1 MDQIVHSH
9 HRLSRRLLDAD
20 AIRALP
26 VQDWD
31 ALSRETV
38 TENPA
43 YSRHYVLAGLETID
57 AGANI
62 RAVTVS
68 DDDERLVGF
77 FPFRRRI
84 LPPFPWPVAMGAQN
98 IYQFAGAPLAAGTC
112 ADSVIGAWLDGL
124 AAGAPS
130 RFWALA
136 NIDLD
141 SGFMQSVKAQ
151 MAARGLGLRVVTP
164 YRRPTLTGKAGS
176 AAAHNTQIIKK
187 SRVKDIE
194 RNLRRLRETGVVDF
208 ERADEPELVKQ
219 RLEQFLA
226 LEQAGWKGQ
235 KGTALLSKDRDAA
248 FARMAYGGRD
258 GGSGATV
265 VDSLLLDGA
274 PIAMSINMSNGAT
287 LFTLKCA
294 YDENYRKFSPGLV
307 LEYLVVEEFFTSGA
321 FAEMDASTTMD
332 GHIIQEFWDGD
343 KPMAS
348 VIIGPDDVRLDLLAR
363 GWTAWRDVRQG
374 LARLH
379 PLKYLIQ
386 MFRKRF
392 VWSYAAMALSLSWS
406 LG

>member
-1 MDQIVHSH
+1 MDQIVQSH
-9 HRLSRRLLDAD
+9 HRLSRRLLDAE

-26 VQDWD
+26 AQDWD
-31 ALSRETV
+31 TLSRGTV

-43 YSRHYVLAGLETID
+43 YSRQYVLAGLETID
-57 AGANI
+57 ACANL
-62 RAVTVS
+62 RALAVS
-68 DDDERLVGF
+68 DDHERLVGF
-77 FPFRRRI
+77 FPYRRRI

-98 IYQFAGAPLAAGTC
+98 IYQFAGAPLASGTC
-112 ADSVIGAWLDGL
+112 ADAVVGAWLDGL
-124 AAGAPS
+124 TAGAPS
-130 RFWALA
+130 RYWALA

-176 AAAHNTQIIKK
+176 SAAHSAQIIKK

-194 RNLRRLRETGVVDF
+194 RNLRRLRETGAVDF
-208 ERADEPELVKQ
+208 ERAGEPRQVKQ

-235 KGTALLSKDRDAA
+235 NGTALLSKDRDAA
-248 FARMAYGGRD
+248 FARMAFGGQD
-258 GGSGATV
+258 GGSVATV
-265 VDSLLLDGA
+265 VDSLLLDGT

-332 GHIIQEFWDGD
+332 GHIIQEFWDSD

-348 VIIGPDDVRLDLLAR
+348 VIIGPDDIRLDLLAR
-363 GWTAWRDVRQG
+363 GWTALRDARQG
-374 LARLH
+374 MARLH
-379 PLKYLIQ
+379 PLKRLMQ
-386 MFRKRF
+386 VFRKRF
-392 VWSYAAMALSLSWS
+392 VWSYAAMALSVSWS
-406 LG
+406 LE

>member
-1 MDQIVHSH
+1 MDQIVKHHQQLSH
-9 HRLSRRLLDAD
+9 QVLDAG
-20 AIRALP
+20 AIKALP
-26 VQDWD
+26 ARDWD
-31 ALSRETV
+31 ALSREAV

-43 YSRHYVLAGLETID
+43 YSRQYVLAGLETID
-57 AGANI
+57 ACSNV
-62 RAVTVS
+62 RAVAVS
-68 DDDERLVGF
+68 DDNERLVGF

-84 LPPFPWPVAMGAQN
+84 LPPFPWPVAVGAQN
-98 IYQFAGAPLAAGTC
+98 IYQFAGTPLASGAS
-112 ADSVIGAWLDGL
+112 ADPVIGAWLDGL

-130 RFWALA
+130 RFWVLS

-141 SGFMQSVKAQ
+141 SGFLRSVQAQ
-151 MAARGLGLRVVTP
+151 MAARGLSLRIVTP

-176 AAAHNTQIIKK
+176 SAAHSAQIIRK

-194 RNLRRLRETGVVDF
+194 RNLRRLRETGAVEF
-208 ERADEPELVKQ
+208 ERANEPEQVKR

-235 KGTALLSKDRDAA
+235 NGTAFLSKDRDTE
-248 FARMAYGGRD
+248 FARRAFGGRD
-258 GGSGATV
+258 GGNGPTV
-265 VDSLLLDGA
+265 VDSLLLDGT
-274 PIAMSINMSNGAT
+274 PIAMSINMSNGST

-332 GHIIQEFWDGD
+332 GHIIQEFWDSD

-363 GWTAWRDVRQG
+363 GWTAFRDVKQS

-386 MFRKRF
+386 MLRKRF
-392 VWSYAAMALSLSWS
+392 VWSYAALALSVSWS
-406 LG
+406 MD